1 MKKKKQP
8 FTQSLIRLCYLMV
21 QNPSVH
27 KDSKDGK
34 IAHKTEQLRAMNYPE
49 NTCVYPILRL
59 VGRHSHQRKGQ
70 HKNGDH
76 AGSQPLVW
84 AQGEQGKPITKMNTA
99 RCKQLNT
106 CQNCVQISPEIIRRQ
121 GLPGSCGSGVCPGHG
136 DTG

>member
-8 FTQSLIRLCYLMV
+8 FTQSLIRLCHLTV

-59 VGRHSHQRKGQ
+59 VGRHSHQGKG
-70 HKNGDH
+70 
-76 AGSQPLVW
+76 S
-84 AQGEQGKPITKMNTA
+84 TKMGTMLVA
-99 RCKQLNT
+99 SHWCGHKESKA
-106 CQNCVQISPEIIRRQ
+106 SPS
-121 GLPGSCGSGVCPGHG
+121 PK
-136 DTG
+136 